1 MFIGRTHEVLRG
13 FLVWCFVLF
22 CAIPDLGFERK
33 VAVPFCCLCAMFSAF
48 VSVCRG
54 TGLSSGVYS
63 VLLLLSFIEF
73 AGAVCTH
80 CYGSADGCP
89 GSGYENCP
97 WYTTVATNAAAMV
110 STAAVSK
117 VLVDKIL
124 PPRFVR
130 IFSRQ
135 VLQTLSTIYDRPKGG
150 VSYDFNGKTELQ
162 IQQAVSSGHVT
173 REEGLQELS
182 KRATNLSLSDSQFP
196 EKLKLLDMHMSVIK
210 SLSPEVSSS
219 VGTDGCFLFILAKL
233 SAVDCGS
240 KPVNFDLCVEIDS
253 EADKDGGSGNT
264 RIKSKLVRPASM
276 SQMCSLLLQFQLI
289 CCATGLTSVLAMTPF
304 LDDVVFEPV
313 RVGGVAWPVAF
324 EMLLIYLR
332 MIEND
337 SSVYTLTNVVHK
349 AGGMDALRKQ
359 ALVVAQGFYPAVFFR
374 THGGN
379 PETSGIQGDDKYQHR
394 ISGFDRTSKRGCA
407 AWNNGS
413 VHLAKHVDANGK
425 CKFFHGCDQFVTDK
439 GSGGQCL
446 STAHKRKDCDY
457 DSSKKCSK
465 PVP

>member
-1 MFIGRTHEVLRG
+1 MLR
-13 FLVWCFVLF
+13 
-22 CAIPDLGFERK
+22 
-33 VAVPFCCLCAMFSAF
+33 AF
-48 VSVCRG
+48 VSVCGG
-54 TGLSSGVYS
+54 TGLPSGVFS
-63 VLLLLSFIEF
+63 VLLLLSFIDF

-80 CYGSADGCP
+80 CYGSAAGCP
-89 GSGYENCP
+89 GTGFVNCP

-110 STAAVSK
+110 SAAAVSK

-130 IFSRQ
+130 IFTRQ
-135 VLQTLSTIYDRPKGG
+135 VLQTLSMIYDRPKGG
-150 VSYDFNGKTELQ
+150 TSYDFTGKTELQ
-162 IQQAVSSGHVT
+162 IQQAVANGHVS

-182 KRATNLSLSDSQFP
+182 RRASALSFSDPQFA
-196 EKLKLLDMHMSVIK
+196 EKLKLFDLHMSVIK
-210 SLSPEVSSS
+210 TITPEVSSS
-219 VGTDGCFLFILAKL
+219 VGSDGCYLFILAKL
-233 SAVDCGS
+233 SAVICGT
-240 KPVNFDLCVEIDS
+240 KPVTFDLCVEVDA
-253 EADKDGGSGNT
+253 EADKVDGSGNT
-264 RIKSKLVRPASM
+264 KMKSKLVRPASM
-276 SQMCSLLLQFQLI
+276 SQMSSLLLQFQLI

-313 RVGGVAWPVAF
+313 RVGCIPWPVAF

-349 AGGMDALRKQ
+349 AGGMDSLRKQ
-359 ALVVAQGFYPAVFFR
+359 ALAVAQGFYPAVFFR

-379 PETSGIQGDDKYQHR
+379 PETGTQGDDKYQQR
-394 ISGFDRTSKRGCA
+394 LTGFDRTSKRGCA

-457 DSSKKCSK
+457 DPSKKCNR

>member
-1 MFIGRTHEVLRG
+1 MLR
-13 FLVWCFVLF
+13 
-22 CAIPDLGFERK
+22 
-33 VAVPFCCLCAMFSAF
+33 AF
-48 VSVCRG
+48 VSVCDG
-54 TGLSSGVYS
+54 TWLSPGVFS
-63 VLLLLSFIEF
+63 VLLLFSFIEF

-89 GSGYENCP
+89 GTGYVNCP

-110 STAAVSK
+110 STAAVTK

-130 IFSRQ
+130 IFTRQ
-135 VLQTLSTIYDRPKGG
+135 VLQTLSMIYDRPKGG
-150 VSYDFNGKTELQ
+150 TSYDFHGKTELQ
-162 IQQAVSSGHVT
+162 IQQAVASGHVS

-182 KRATNLSLSDSQFP
+182 KRASALSLSDAQFA
-196 EKLKLLDMHMSVIK
+196 EKLKLFDLHMSVIK
-210 SLSPEVSSS
+210 TITPEVSSS
-219 VGTDGCFLFILAKL
+219 IGTDGCFLYILAKL
-233 SAVDCGS
+233 SAVLCGT
-240 KPVNFDLCVEIDS
+240 KPVNFDLCVEIDTDG
-253 EADKDGGSGNT
+253 DKDVGSGIT
-264 RIKSKLVRPASM
+264 KVKSKLVRPASM
-276 SQMCSLLLQFQLI
+276 SQLSSLLLQFQLI

-337 SSVYTLTNVVHK
+337 PTVYTLTNVVHK
-349 AGGMDALRKQ
+349 AGGMDTLRKQ
-359 ALVVAQGFYPAVFFR
+359 ALAVAQGFYPAVFFR
-374 THGGN
+374 SHGGN
-379 PETSGIQGDDKYQHR
+379 PEVQADDKYPNKVT
-394 ISGFDRTSKRGCA
+394 GFDRSSKRGCA

-413 VHLAKHVDANGK
+413 VHLSKHVDANGK

-439 GSGGQCL
+439 GPGGQCL

-457 DSSKKCSK
+457 DPSKKSNK
-465 PVP
+465 PVS